1 MEGKL
6 ISLSGN
12 RAVFELDSTVDFHEL
27 EKKSDGYPIADLMW
41 QDSRMISRKQQGL
54 IYALIRDI
62 SDYTGYPSEYIESLV
77 KAYHRLI
84 MGLESFSL
92 SQASCTMEMA
102 GRFIE
107 NLIQF
112 CFDNEIPFLHQDWH
126 LATDYRKVMYYY
138 AINRKCMITGEPNAE
153 VAHVE
158 AVGMGRNRN
167 KVDHTKHHIMTLSRR
182 YHFEQHMIGI
192 EAFMEKYK
200 LVPISLS
207 EEDFRKIGVK
217 GNWQQ
222 ESQSGTTG

>member
-27 EKKSDGYPIADLMW
+27 EKKSDGYPVADLMW

-62 SDYTGYPSEYIESLV
+62 SQYTGYPAEYIEQLV
-77 KAYHRLI
+77 KSYHRLI
-84 MGLESFSL
+84 MGLETFSL

-126 LATDYRKVMYYY
+126 MATDYRKVMYYY

-167 KVDHTKHHIMTLSRR
+167 KVDHTKHHIMTLSTAHDRTR
-182 YHFEQHMIGI
+182 
-192 EAFMEKYK
+192 
-200 LVPISLS
+200 SLYG
-207 EEDFRKIGVK
+207 EV
-217 GNWQQ
+217 
-222 ESQSGTTG
+222 